1 MYLKSIVVNGFKSF
15 AERVNIDLSN
25 KVNVVVGP
33 NGSGKS
39 NVVDAISWVLGTQ
52 SPGALRT
59 NKMED
64 VIFAGTEKL
73 SEKGFAEVYLNFVVD
88 ADKFN
93 GSEEI
98 SIGRKLYRDGASEYF
113 MNGLNC
119 RLLDIQEFL
128 SDLGIGKQ
136 QHTIISQGQIAEILN
151 SKPEDHRI
159 TIEEAAGIL
168 PFKLKKDK
176 ALRRIESGDKEIKRA
191 KDVLREINKQL
202 KPLKIQAEQAQAHES
217 LNVSLLEH
225 KTNLNMLKYTIFDNK
240 EKDISIQ
247 LDEITNKLK
256 NVVSAT
262 EDAKK
267 LKSNLTSELGQG
279 VSISSLF
286 KDYSNKLSTKSEQV
300 KSVAQIATE
309 RLDNLE
315 RESIREEQRLSDLQ
329 NKVLANTLTIND
341 LSNKLITRKDTLTDL
356 NQNLES
362 LNKQINENNKNQS
375 ASLEVNEAILEKDL
389 DYLKDIVSK
398 LEVNLS
404 ASEETFNKWQQDKES
419 TKSLLEKHNSL
430 ISNKFTLKSSFSKV
444 RKNINSIIDREVDT
458 TKINLD
464 VLKLEYNKKL
474 DILNSKIDQQNI
486 ISNNTSYKEELKN
499 QEVSLR
505 AKLKSLEDD
514 ITSRSNQL
522 VSAAEQI
529 KFLTNENSD
538 LQLTIDEI
546 HYAPDT
552 DYKNE
557 LENIIAE
564 STKLI
569 QILNTSSES
578 MLSQADLY
586 EQKHGN
592 KNSKIS
598 ELDHEIESLNKTYIS
613 LNDEKSNLSIQ
624 KAEYSSEKAHHYS
637 TLVNM
642 YGIEMRQIQGF
653 DPELH
658 NQNEMENDIRSI
670 EEQIEKIGVVNYLAK
685 TDYEQLD
692 ARHQEISASIEDLT
706 SSKKELLLHIKEI
719 EDEIEF
725 RIDSSFNSISV
736 HFAEIFEQLFPGG
749 KGSLELTNKEN
760 LLETGIEI
768 NVQPKGKK
776 VKKLSL
782 LSGGERS
789 LAAIAF
795 LFAIFK
801 SFPSP
806 FYILDE
812 VEAALDDANLHRM
825 INLLNYVKDDAQFII
840 VTHQQQTMH
849 AGDILYGVTMEPG
862 SGSRIFIK
870 TKSEFENLIANES
883 NIDE

>member
-15 AERVNIDLSN
+15 AEKVNIDLSN

-88 ADKFN
+88 PEKFN

-151 SKPEDHRI
+151 SKPEDHRV

-176 ALRRIESGDKEIKRA
+176 ALRRIESGEKEIKRA

-202 KPLKIQAEQAQAHES
+202 KPLKIQAEQAQEHES
-217 LNVSLLEH
+217 LNASLLES
-225 KTNLNMLKYTIFDNK
+225 KTNLNLLKYENFNTKENESINKLTTIS
-240 EKDISIQ
+240 EKLDDISKSSN
-247 LDEITNKLK
+247 E
-256 NVVSAT
+256 
-262 EDAKK
+262 AKA
-267 LKSNLTSELGQG
+267 LKSNLTKELGQG
-279 VSISSLF
+279 VSVSSLF
-286 KDYSNKLSTKSEQV
+286 KDHSNKLTTKSEQI

-309 RLDNLE
+309 RLDNLN
-315 RESIREEQRLSDLQ
+315 RETIREEKRLSDLQ
-329 NKVLANTLTIND
+329 NKVLTNTLTIND
-341 LSNKLITRKDTLTDL
+341 LSNKLILKKNSLTDL
-356 NQNLES
+356 NKSLEN

-389 DYLKDIVSK
+389 DYLKGIVNKLETNLITSEGDLNKWENDRNSTQESMDSFSK
-398 LEVNLS
+398 LIS
-404 ASEETFNKWQQDKES
+404 KKI
-419 TKSLLEKHNSL
+419 LLKN
-430 ISNKFTLKSSFSKV
+430 SFSKV
-444 RKNINSIIDREVDT
+444 RKNINLIVNREVDA
-458 TKINLD
+458 TKENLD
-464 VLKLEYNKKL
+464 ILKSEYKSNV
-474 DILNSKIDQQNI
+474 DILNSKIEQQNI
-486 ISNNTSYKEELKN
+486 ISNNSSYKEELKN
-499 QEVSLR
+499 QEIILR
-505 AKLKSLEDD
+505 KNLNSLEEE

-529 KFLTNENSD
+529 KFLTNENSE
-538 LQLTIDEI
+538 LQITIDDI
-546 HYAPDT
+546 HYAPNN
-552 DYKNE
+552 DYKSE
-557 LENIIAE
+557 LESIISK
-564 STKLI
+564 STSLI
-569 QILNTSSES
+569 KVLNKSAHS
-578 MLSQADLY
+578 MLLQADVY

-592 KNSKIS
+592 KNSRII
-598 ELDHEIESLNKTYIS
+598 ELDNEIEEYNKSYILLNEEKGNIS
-613 LNDEKSNLSIQ
+613 IKN
-624 KAEYSSEKAHHYS
+624 AEYSSEKAHYYS
-637 TLVNM
+637 SLKNI
-642 YGIEMRQIQGF
+642 YGVENSDIDSFNADLYIQEELENEIKIIENK
-653 DPELH
+653 L
-658 NQNEMENDIRSI
+658 EN
-670 EEQIEKIGVVNYLAK
+670 IGVVNYLAK
-685 TDYEQLD
+685 TDFEQLN
-692 ARHQEISASIEDLT
+692 ARHQDISVSIEDLT
-706 SSKKELLLHIKEI
+706 TSKKELLTHIKEI

-736 HFAEIFEQLFPGG
+736 HFGEIFEQLFPGG

-825 INLLNYVKDDAQFII
+825 INLLNYVRDDAQFII

-849 AGDILYGVTMEPG
+849 AGDVLYGVTMEPG

-870 TKSEFENLIANES
+870 TKSEFENLISNEGKK
-883 NIDE
+883 NE

>member
-15 AERVNIDLSN
+15 AEKVNIDLSN
-25 KVNVVVGP
+25 KINVVVGP

-59 NKMED
+59 NKMEG

-88 ADKFN
+88 PEKFN

-128 SDLGIGKQ
+128 GDLGIGKQ

-151 SKPEDHRI
+151 SKPEDHRV

-176 ALRRIESGDKEIKRA
+176 ALRRIESGEKEIKRA

-202 KPLKIQAEQAQAHES
+202 KPLKIQAEQAQEHES
-217 LNVSLLEH
+217 LSASLLES
-225 KTNLNMLKYTIFDNK
+225 KTNLNLLKYKNFNTK
-240 EKDISIQ
+240 ENESIKDLKMICEKLDFIS
-247 LDEITNKLK
+247 TSSK
-256 NVVSAT
+256 
-262 EDAKK
+262 DAKTQ
-267 LKSNLTSELGQG
+267 KSNLTKELGQG
-279 VSISSLF
+279 VSVSSLF
-286 KDYSNKLSTKSEQV
+286 KDYSNKLTTKSEQV

-309 RLDNLE
+309 RLDNLD
-315 RESIREEQRLSDLQ
+315 RETIREEKRLSDLQ
-329 NKVLANTLTIND
+329 NKVLTNTLTIND
-341 LSNKLITRKDTLTDL
+341 LSNKLISKKDTLSDL
-356 NQNLES
+356 NKRLEH

-389 DYLKDIVSK
+389 DYLKGIINK
-398 LEVNLS
+398 LESSLLT
-404 ASEETFNKWQQDKES
+404 SEANVNKWENDKKSTQDVLDSYSSVISK
-419 TKSLLEKHNSL
+419 KILLKN
-430 ISNKFTLKSSFSKV
+430 SFSKV
-444 RKNINSIIDREVDT
+444 KKNINTIVNRE
-458 TKINLD
+458 LD
-464 VLKLEYNKKL
+464 VTKENLNVLKSEYKSNV
-474 DILNSKIDQQNI
+474 DILNSKMEQQNI
-486 ISNNTSYKEELKN
+486 ISNNSSYKEELKI
-499 QEVSLR
+499 QEIKLR
-505 AKLKSLEDD
+505 KNLNSLEDE

-529 KFLTNENSD
+529 KFLTNENSE
-538 LQLTIDEI
+538 LQITIDEI
-546 HYAPDT
+546 HYAPNN
-552 DYKNE
+552 DYKLE
-557 LENIIAE
+557 LETIISK
-564 STKLI
+564 STDLI
-569 QILNTSSES
+569 QVLNNSAHS
-578 MLSQADLY
+578 MLLQADVY

-592 KNSKIS
+592 KNSKIL
-598 ELDHEIESLNKTYIS
+598 ELDNEIENFNKSYLMFNEEKGNIS
-613 LNDEKSNLSIQ
+613 IKN
-624 KAEYSSEKAHHYS
+624 AEYSSEKAHYYS
-637 TLVNM
+637 TLKNM
-642 YGIEMRQIQGF
+642 YGVENSVIDSF
-653 DPELH
+653 NSALY
-658 NQNEMENDIRSI
+658 NQNELEDDIKIIENSLED
-670 EEQIEKIGVVNYLAK
+670 IGVVNYLAK
-685 TDYEQLD
+685 TDYEQLN
-692 ARHQEISASIEDLT
+692 ARHQEISISIEDLT
-706 SSKKELLLHIKEI
+706 TSKKELLTHIKEI
-719 EDEIEF
+719 EVEIEF

-736 HFAEIFEQLFPGG
+736 HFGEIFEQLFPGG

-825 INLLNYVKDDAQFII
+825 INLLNYVRDDAQFII

-849 AGDILYGVTMEPG
+849 AGDVLYGVTMEPG

-870 TKSEFENLIANES
+870 TKSEFENLITKEAKNNE
-883 NIDE
+883 

>member
-15 AERVNIDLSN
+15 AEKVNIDLSN

-88 ADKFN
+88 PEKFN

-151 SKPEDHRI
+151 SKPEDHRV

-176 ALRRIESGDKEIKRA
+176 ALRRIESGEKEIKRA

-202 KPLKIQAEQAQAHES
+202 KPLKIQAEQAQEHES
-217 LNVSLLEH
+217 LNASLLES
-225 KTNLNMLKYTIFDNK
+225 KTNLNLLKYENFNTKENESINKLTTIS
-240 EKDISIQ
+240 EKLDDISKSSN
-247 LDEITNKLK
+247 E
-256 NVVSAT
+256 
-262 EDAKK
+262 AKA
-267 LKSNLTSELGQG
+267 LKSNLTKELGQG
-279 VSISSLF
+279 VSVSSLF
-286 KDYSNKLSTKSEQV
+286 KDHSNKLTTKSEQI

-309 RLDNLE
+309 RLDNLN
-315 RESIREEQRLSDLQ
+315 RETIREEKRLSDLQ
-329 NKVLANTLTIND
+329 NKVLTNTLTIND
-341 LSNKLITRKDTLTDL
+341 LSNKLILKKNTLTDL
-356 NQNLES
+356 NKSLEN

-389 DYLKDIVSK
+389 DYLKGIVNKLETNLITSEGDLNKWENDRNSTQESMDSFSK
-398 LEVNLS
+398 LIS
-404 ASEETFNKWQQDKES
+404 KKI
-419 TKSLLEKHNSL
+419 LLKN
-430 ISNKFTLKSSFSKV
+430 SFSKV
-444 RKNINSIIDREVDT
+444 RKNINLIVNREVDA
-458 TKINLD
+458 TKENLD
-464 VLKLEYNKKL
+464 ILKSEYKSNV
-474 DILNSKIDQQNI
+474 DILNSKIEQQNI
-486 ISNNTSYKEELKN
+486 ISNNSSYKEELKN
-499 QEVSLR
+499 QEIILR
-505 AKLKSLEDD
+505 KNLNSLEEE

-529 KFLTNENSD
+529 KFLTNENSE
-538 LQLTIDEI
+538 LQITIDEI
-546 HYAPDT
+546 HYAPNN
-552 DYKNE
+552 DYKSE
-557 LENIIAE
+557 LESIISK
-564 STKLI
+564 STALI
-569 QILNTSSES
+569 KVLNKSAHS
-578 MLSQADLY
+578 MLLQADVY

-592 KNSKIS
+592 KNSRII
-598 ELDHEIESLNKTYIS
+598 ELDNEIEKYNKSYLLLNEEKGNIS
-613 LNDEKSNLSIQ
+613 IKN
-624 KAEYSSEKAHHYS
+624 AEYSSEKAHYYS
-637 TLVNM
+637 SLKNI
-642 YGIEMRQIQGF
+642 YGVENSDIDSFNADLYNQEELENEIKIIENK
-653 DPELH
+653 L
-658 NQNEMENDIRSI
+658 EN
-670 EEQIEKIGVVNYLAK
+670 IGVVNYLAK
-685 TDYEQLD
+685 TDFEQLN
-692 ARHQEISASIEDLT
+692 ARHQDISVSIEDLT
-706 SSKKELLLHIKEI
+706 TSKKELLTHIKEI

-736 HFAEIFEQLFPGG
+736 HFGEIFEQLFPGG

-825 INLLNYVKDDAQFII
+825 INLLNYVRDDAQFII

-849 AGDILYGVTMEPG
+849 AGDVLYGVTMEPG

-870 TKSEFENLIANES
+870 TKSEFENLISNEGKK
-883 NIDE
+883 NE

>member
-15 AERVNIDLSN
+15 AEKVNIDLSN

-73 SEKGFAEVYLNFVVD
+73 SEKGFAEVYLNFVVNPE
-88 ADKFN
+88 KFN

-151 SKPEDHRI
+151 SKPEDHRV

-176 ALRRIESGDKEIKRA
+176 ALRRIESGEKEIKRA

-217 LNVSLLEH
+217 LNASLLES
-225 KTNLNMLKYTIFDNK
+225 KTNLNLIKYTNFNAKENDSINELTIISEKLDN
-240 EKDISIQ
+240 ISKSN
-247 LDEITNKLK
+247 DE
-256 NVVSAT
+256 
-262 EDAKK
+262 AKT
-267 LKSNLTSELGQG
+267 LKSNLTKELGQG
-279 VSISSLF
+279 VSVSSLF
-286 KDYSNKLSTKSEQV
+286 KDHSNKLSTKSEQI

-309 RLDNLE
+309 RLDNLN
-315 RESIREEQRLSDLQ
+315 RETIREEKRLTDLQ
-329 NKVLANTLTIND
+329 NKVLTNTLTIND
-341 LSNKLITRKDTLTDL
+341 LSNKLILKKNTLTNL
-356 NQNLES
+356 NKSLEH

-389 DYLKDIVSK
+389 DYLKGIINKLETSLLTSEGDLNKWENDRNSTQEAVDSFSK
-398 LEVNLS
+398 LIS
-404 ASEETFNKWQQDKES
+404 KKI
-419 TKSLLEKHNSL
+419 LLKN
-430 ISNKFTLKSSFSKV
+430 SFSKV
-444 RKNINSIIDREVDT
+444 RKNINLIVNRELDV
-458 TKINLD
+458 TKENLD
-464 VLKLEYNKKL
+464 ILKSEYKSNV
-474 DILNSKIDQQNI
+474 DILNSKIEQQNI
-486 ISNNTSYKEELKN
+486 ISNNSSYKEELKN
-499 QEVSLR
+499 QEIILR
-505 AKLKSLEDD
+505 KNLNSLEEE

-529 KFLTNENSD
+529 KFLTNENSE
-538 LQLTIDEI
+538 LQITIDEI
-546 HYAPDT
+546 HYAPNN
-552 DYKNE
+552 DYKSE
-557 LENIIAE
+557 LETIISK
-564 STKLI
+564 STALI
-569 QILNTSSES
+569 KVLNQSAQS
-578 MLSQADLY
+578 MLLQADVY

-592 KNSKIS
+592 KNSRIIQ
-598 ELDHEIESLNKTYIS
+598 LDNEIEQFNNSYLLLNEQKGNIS
-613 LNDEKSNLSIQ
+613 IKN
-624 KAEYSSEKAHHYS
+624 AEYSSEKAHYYS
-637 TLVNM
+637 SLKNM
-642 YGIEMRQIQGF
+642 YGVES
-653 DPELH
+653 
-658 NQNEMENDIRSI
+658 NDIDSFNSDLYSQ
-670 EEQIEKIGVVNYLAK
+670 EELENEIKIIEKKLEDIGVVNYLAK
-685 TDYEQLD
+685 TDFDQLNT
-692 ARHQEISASIEDLT
+692 RHQDISVSIEDLT
-706 SSKKELLLHIKEI
+706 TSKKELLTHIKEI

-736 HFAEIFEQLFPGG
+736 HFGEIFEQLFPGG

-825 INLLNYVKDDAQFII
+825 INLLNYVRDDAQFII

-849 AGDILYGVTMEPG
+849 AGDVLYGVTMEPG

-870 TKSEFENLIANES
+870 TKSEFENLISNEGK
-883 NIDE
+883 NNE

>member
-1 MYLKSIVVNGFKSF
+1 VNGFKSF
-15 AERVNIDLSN
+15 AEKVNIELSN

-52 SPGALRT
+52 SPGTLRT

-73 SEKGFAEVYLNFVVD
+73 AEKGFAEVYLNFVVD
-88 ADKFN
+88 PEKFN

-98 SIGRKLYRDGASEYF
+98 SIGRKLFRDGASEYF

-151 SKPEDHRI
+151 SKPEDHRV

-202 KPLKIQAEQAQAHES
+202 KPLKIQAEQAQAHETLS
-217 LNVSLLEH
+217 KSLLEN
-225 KTNLNMLKYTIFDNK
+225 KTNINILKYKIFK
-240 EKDISIQ
+240 EKETGISSELQTTIKD
-247 LDEITNKLK
+247 LEEVNKSTDEAKSLK
-256 NVVSAT
+256 T
-262 EDAKK
+262 
-267 LKSNLTSELGQG
+267 NLTSELGQG
-279 VSISSLF
+279 VSVSSLF

-315 RESIREEQRLSDLQ
+315 RESIRQEKRLSDLQ
-329 NKVLANTLTIND
+329 NKVLTNTLTIND
-341 LSNKLITRKDTLTDL
+341 LSNKLISKKDNLTNL
-356 NQNLES
+356 NQNLEY
-362 LNKQINENNKNQS
+362 LNVQLNENNKNQS

-389 DYLKDIVSK
+389 DYLKRIISK
-398 LEVNLS
+398 LEVNITDRENEYQKWDKDKIVS
-404 ASEETFNKWQQDKES
+404 SE
-419 TKSLLEKHNSL
+419 LLDSHSSL
-430 ISNKFTLKSSFSKV
+430 ISKKIILKSSFSKV
-444 RKNINSIIDREVDT
+444 RKNITSIFDRELEVT
-458 TKINLD
+458 RNNLD
-464 VLKLEYNKKL
+464 KIKLEYKNNV
-474 DILNSKIDQQNI
+474 DILNSKVEQQES
-486 ISNNTSYKEELKN
+486 ISNNSSYKDELKN

-505 AKLKSLEDD
+505 QNLKQLEDE
-514 ITSRSNQL
+514 ITAISNQL

-546 HYAPDT
+546 HYAPDHN
-552 DYKNE
+552 YKTE
-557 LENIIAE
+557 LENIIDK
-564 STKLI
+564 STTLI
-569 QILNTSSES
+569 SILNKSSES
-578 MLSQADLY
+578 MLLQANVY

-592 KNSKIS
+592 KNIKIT
-598 ELDHEIESLNKTYIS
+598 ELDNQIENLNKKYLSLNEQKG
-613 LNDEKSNLSIQ
+613 NLSIK
-624 KAEYSSEKAHHYS
+624 KAEYSSEKAHYYS
-637 TLVNM
+637 TLINM
-642 YGIEMRQIQGF
+642 YGVETEVIDSFISSQYS
-653 DPELH
+653 
-658 NQNEMENDIRSI
+658 QNEVENEIRTI
-670 EEQIEKIGVVNYLAK
+670 EQKLENIGVVNYLAK

-692 ARHQEISASIEDLT
+692 TRHQEISNSIEDLT
-706 SSKKELLLHIKEI
+706 SSKKELLVHIKEI

-725 RIDSSFNSISV
+725 RIDSSFNSISL
-736 HFAEIFEQLFPGG
+736 HFTEIFEQLFPGG

-870 TKSEFENLIANES
+870 TKSEFESLIANEV
-883 NIDE
+883 NKDE

>member
-1 MYLKSIVVNGFKSF
+1 
-15 AERVNIDLSN
+15 
-25 KVNVVVGP
+25 
-33 NGSGKS
+33 
-39 NVVDAISWVLGTQ
+39 
-52 SPGALRT
+52 
-59 NKMED
+59 
-64 VIFAGTEKL
+64 
-73 SEKGFAEVYLNFVVD
+73 
-88 ADKFN
+88 
-93 GSEEI
+93 
-98 SIGRKLYRDGASEYF
+98 

-217 LNVSLLEH
+217 LNVSLLQH
-225 KTNLNMLKYTIFDNK
+225 KTNLNMLKYTIFNNK
-240 EKDISIQ
+240 EKDLSIQ
-247 LDEITNKLK
+247 LNEVTNKLK
-256 NVVSAT
+256 KVVSAT

-267 LKSNLTSELGQG
+267 LKTNLTSELGQG

-315 RESIREEQRLSDLQ
+315 RESIREEKRLSDLQ

-341 LSNKLITRKDTLTDL
+341 LSNKLITRKNTLTEL

-398 LEVNLS
+398 LEDNLS

-458 TKINLD
+458 TKDNLD

-505 AKLKSLEDD
+505 AKLKSLEDE

-598 ELDHEIESLNKTYIS
+598 ELDDEIESLNKIYIS
-613 LNDEKSNLSIQ
+613 LNDEKSSLSIN

-637 TLVNM
+637 TLINM
-642 YGIEMRQIQGF
+642 YGLEMTQIESF
-653 DPELH
+653 EPELH
-658 NQNEMENDIRSI
+658 NQNEMENEIRSI

-692 ARHQEISASIEDLT
+692 ARHNEISVSIEDLT

-883 NIDE
+883 NRDE